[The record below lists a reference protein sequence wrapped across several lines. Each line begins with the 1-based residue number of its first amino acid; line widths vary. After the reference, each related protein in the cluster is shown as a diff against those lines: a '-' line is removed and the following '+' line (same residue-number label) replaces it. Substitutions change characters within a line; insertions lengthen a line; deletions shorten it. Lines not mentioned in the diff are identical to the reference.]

1 MKKTIH
7 KRDQRFYMEISNKN
21 SRKEYKFL
29 FSKKEIY
36 KLKKFYGEKLENL
49 YPNRTIKSL
58 YLDTKD
64 LDLYKLSKQSD
75 VNKYK
80 VRFRTYPKKDT
91 GIYREIKSNKETGK
105 EKSTELTEYRSLQE
119 IKFDIY
125 KNYILSPCLI
135 IKYDR
140 EYFKLDSVARLTID
154 TNLQFKLPKNISLL
168 DKYVG
173 ENFYIVELKLLN
185 NKTTDLTEYF
195 INSPVAFS
203 KYEYGVEKLYNS
215 SFI

>member
-1 MKKTIH
+1 
-7 KRDQRFYMEISNKN
+7 MEISNKN

-36 KLKKFYGEKLENL
+36 KLKTFYGEKLEKL
-49 YPNRTIKSL
+49 YPSRTIKSL
-58 YLDTKD
+58 YMDTTD
-64 LDLYKLSKQSD
+64 LDLYKLSKQTD

-91 GIYREIKSNKETGK
+91 KIYREIKSNKDTGK
-105 EKSTELTEYRSLQE
+105 EKTTELTEYKSLQE
-119 IKFDIY
+119 IKFEVY
-125 KNYILSPCLI
+125 KNYLLSPCLF

-168 DKYVG
+168 DKYIV
-173 ENFYIVELKLLN
+173 EDFYIVELKLLN
-185 NKTTDLTEYF
+185 NMTDLTEYF
-195 INSPVAFS
+195 INSPIAFS
-203 KYEYGVEKLYNS
+203 KYEYGVEKLFSS
-215 SFI
+215 SFIQY